1 MEILRKAK
9 KCAEK
14 SGGCE
19 CRYCPLHVPSGKMK
33 EACDMAIAL
42 SKEGDDGK

>member
-1 MEILRKAK
+1 MEVLRKAK

-19 CRYCPLHVPSGKMK
+19 CRYCPMHVPCQKMK
-33 EACDMAIAL
+33 EACDKAISVL
-42 SKEGDDGK
+42 TEGDDGK